1 MAAGTA
7 PRLKR
12 LLTKAGRPCALREPE
27 MDCEGPN
34 RASPGRQAAAR
45 PGEAQSWQASAPSAE
60 GSCGGASARRG
71 HIRHGRIRLV
81 SVRGR
86 ESSQAGAPGQAEDV
100 TARLTSPGC
109 WKLGAVTVRFRDD
122 DGPSPRSRGE
132 LCCSVC
138 YPAQPV
144 AGGLGRQSCQRGL
157 WSSTTESTILLF
169 LLEPWPGCGEK
180 SKRRKRAP
188 GVGVSPD
195 CHVDRFIQWHQGW
208 TCLQRL
214 WTPRPR
220 DGCIAVQLPSGR
232 ESFSRCSLPT
242 GLPQIVAIW
251 DAVSDYIL
259 EQMKLD
265 KGVLVP
271 GLGLFAAVREQ
282 FHSKEV
288 AVSVRRPVF
297 QLDIGVLWLQDLQS
311 PTDIIPD
318 DVKIERLN
326 YRQLSRATG
335 ISLHVV
341 QRCVRETV
349 LLYCHLL
356 RNKAHVSFAF
366 KNIGVLTYEDDF
378 LCMRFLSSCITTL
391 ESNASLT
398 ALLHTRIWPAR
409 SADFGSETTA
419 HGIQVLPRFQLAV
432 KKSRAEA
439 AAERNAAVARKMSR
453 GGTAGRL
460 LQKRK
465 TLPPSM
471 LLQYQAGSR
480 QQDVAKK
487 PSASVLPPCAGSSHG
502 RKQAG
507 QKEPSTPAQTSTA
520 LPATEDSKRVL
531 QELREVSALWNEADR
546 TWPVYQQQRFASA
559 SVWAPRPPAQPRGQ
573 QVRRRWRKDVDPPPG
588 SKMGT
593 ATKLALHADLLSPRA
608 AQVLQRL
615 EPHLHQQEAFADT
628 AERNRQKL
636 ELKRQLPCARCSYRS
651 RGEGAGNSAGA
662 VGKGAGKLS
671 GFPPVNGKS

>member
-1 MAAGTA
+1 
-7 PRLKR
+7 
-12 LLTKAGRPCALREPE
+12 
-27 MDCEGPN
+27 
-34 RASPGRQAAAR
+34 
-45 PGEAQSWQASAPSAE
+45 
-60 GSCGGASARRG
+60 
-71 HIRHGRIRLV
+71 
-81 SVRGR
+81 
-86 ESSQAGAPGQAEDV
+86 
-100 TARLTSPGC
+100 
-109 WKLGAVTVRFRDD
+109 
-122 DGPSPRSRGE
+122 
-132 LCCSVC
+132 
-138 YPAQPV
+138 
-144 AGGLGRQSCQRGL
+144 
-157 WSSTTESTILLF
+157 
-169 LLEPWPGCGEK
+169 
-180 SKRRKRAP
+180 
-188 GVGVSPD
+188 
-195 CHVDRFIQWHQGW
+195 
-208 TCLQRL
+208 
-214 WTPRPR
+214 
-220 DGCIAVQLPSGR
+220 
-232 ESFSRCSLPT
+232 
-242 GLPQIVAIW
+242 
-251 DAVSDYIL
+251 
-259 EQMKLD
+259 MKLD

-378 LCMRFLSSCITTL
+378 LCMRFLYSCIKTL
-391 ESNASLT
+391 DSNASLT
-398 ALLHTRIWPAR
+398 ALLHSRIWPAR

-487 PSASVLPPCAGSSHG
+487 PSARSSGKCLPCGMKQTARGPCTSSSG
-502 RKQAG
+502 
-507 QKEPSTPAQTSTA
+507 
-520 LPATEDSKRVL
+520 LPVRACGLRVL
-531 QELREVSALWNEADR
+531 QPSPGDSKWGEGGGRMWILRREVKWE
-546 TWPVYQQQRFASA
+546 QRPSWHCMPT
-559 SVWAPRPPAQPRGQ
+559 S
-573 QVRRRWRKDVDPPPG
+573 
-588 SKMGT
+588 
-593 ATKLALHADLLSPRA
+593 SPR
-608 AQVLQRL
+608 
-615 EPHLHQQEAFADT
+615 E
-628 AERNRQKL
+628 
-636 ELKRQLPCARCSYRS
+636 QLRCSKGWSPTSISKRLLLTPRKETGRS
-651 RGEGAGNSAGA
+651 WS
-662 VGKGAGKLS
+662 
-671 GFPPVNGKS
+671 

>member
-1 MAAGTA
+1 MSQWDALHHKDVFPGAAA
-7 PRLKR
+7 VPALPCKAWA
-12 LLTKAGRPCALREPE
+12 LLEHCSGALSFCGQESGQGQQGCTGRPSVTRGGAGALCRELLVEEP
-27 MDCEGPN
+27 G
-34 RASPGRQAAAR
+34 RASLAASR
-45 PGEAQSWQASAPSAE
+45 GLPASDMEGCWTVTISSELVYTFPTLLHLSAE
-60 GSCGGASARRG
+60 
-71 HIRHGRIRLV
+71 
-81 SVRGR
+81 
-86 ESSQAGAPGQAEDV
+86 E
-100 TARLTSPGC
+100 
-109 WKLGAVTVRFRDD
+109 
-122 DGPSPRSRGE
+122 
-132 LCCSVC
+132 
-138 YPAQPV
+138 
-144 AGGLGRQSCQRGL
+144 
-157 WSSTTESTILLF
+157 
-169 LLEPWPGCGEK
+169 
-180 SKRRKRAP
+180 
-188 GVGVSPD
+188 
-195 CHVDRFIQWHQGW
+195 
-208 TCLQRL
+208 
-214 WTPRPR
+214 
-220 DGCIAVQLPSGR
+220 
-232 ESFSRCSLPT
+232 
-242 GLPQIVAIW
+242 IVAIW

-366 KNIGVLTYEDDF
+366 KNIGVMTYEDDF

>member
-1 MAAGTA
+1 MEGCWTVTISSELVYTF
-7 PRLKR
+7 PT
-12 LLTKAGRPCALREPE
+12 LLHL
-27 MDCEGPN
+27 
-34 RASPGRQAAAR
+34 
-45 PGEAQSWQASAPSAE
+45 SAE
-60 GSCGGASARRG
+60 
-71 HIRHGRIRLV
+71 
-81 SVRGR
+81 
-86 ESSQAGAPGQAEDV
+86 E
-100 TARLTSPGC
+100 
-109 WKLGAVTVRFRDD
+109 
-122 DGPSPRSRGE
+122 
-132 LCCSVC
+132 
-138 YPAQPV
+138 
-144 AGGLGRQSCQRGL
+144 
-157 WSSTTESTILLF
+157 
-169 LLEPWPGCGEK
+169 
-180 SKRRKRAP
+180 
-188 GVGVSPD
+188 
-195 CHVDRFIQWHQGW
+195 
-208 TCLQRL
+208 
-214 WTPRPR
+214 
-220 DGCIAVQLPSGR
+220 
-232 ESFSRCSLPT
+232 
-242 GLPQIVAIW
+242 IVAIW

-282 FHSKEV
+282 RNRHCKEV
-288 AVSVRRPVF
+288 AVLVRRPVF

-341 QRCVRETV
+341 QRC
-349 LLYCHLL
+349 
-356 RNKAHVSFAF
+356 
-366 KNIGVLTYEDDF
+366 YEDDF

>member
-109 WKLGAVTVRFRDD
+109 WKLGAVPVRFRDD

-157 WSSTTESTILLF
+157 WYTTTDSTILLF

-188 GVGVSPD
+188 GVGVPPD

-242 GLPQIVAIW
+242 GLP
-251 DAVSDYIL
+251 
-259 EQMKLD
+259 
-265 KGVLVP
+265 
-271 GLGLFAAVREQ
+271 RE
-282 FHSKEV
+282 
-288 AVSVRRPVF
+288 
-297 QLDIGVLWLQDLQS
+297 
-311 PTDIIPD
+311 
-318 DVKIERLN
+318 
-326 YRQLSRATG
+326 
-335 ISLHVV
+335 
-341 QRCVRETV
+341 C
-349 LLYCHLL
+349 
-356 RNKAHVSFAF
+356 
-366 KNIGVLTYEDDF
+366 
-378 LCMRFLSSCITTL
+378 
-391 ESNASLT
+391 
-398 ALLHTRIWPAR
+398 
-409 SADFGSETTA
+409 GS
-419 HGIQVLPRFQLAV
+419 G
-432 KKSRAEA
+432 
-439 AAERNAAVARKMSR
+439 
-453 GGTAGRL
+453 
-460 LQKRK
+460 
-465 TLPPSM
+465 
-471 LLQYQAGSR
+471 
-480 QQDVAKK
+480 
-487 PSASVLPPCAGSSHG
+487 
-502 RKQAG
+502 
-507 QKEPSTPAQTSTA
+507 
-520 LPATEDSKRVL
+520 
-531 QELREVSALWNEADR
+531 
-546 TWPVYQQQRFASA
+546 
-559 SVWAPRPPAQPRGQ
+559 
-573 QVRRRWRKDVDPPPG
+573 
-588 SKMGT
+588 
-593 ATKLALHADLLSPRA
+593 
-608 AQVLQRL
+608 
-615 EPHLHQQEAFADT
+615 
-628 AERNRQKL
+628 
-636 ELKRQLPCARCSYRS
+636 
-651 RGEGAGNSAGA
+651 
-662 VGKGAGKLS
+662 
-671 GFPPVNGKS
+671 

>member
-1 MAAGTA
+1 MSQWDALHHKDVFPGAAA
-7 PRLKR
+7 VPALPCKAWA
-12 LLTKAGRPCALREPE
+12 LLEHCSGALSFCGQESGQGQQGCTGRPSVTRGGAGALCRELLVEEP
-27 MDCEGPN
+27 G
-34 RASPGRQAAAR
+34 RASLAASR
-45 PGEAQSWQASAPSAE
+45 GLPASDMEGCWTVTISSELVYTFPTLLHLSAE
-60 GSCGGASARRG
+60 
-71 HIRHGRIRLV
+71 
-81 SVRGR
+81 
-86 ESSQAGAPGQAEDV
+86 E
-100 TARLTSPGC
+100 
-109 WKLGAVTVRFRDD
+109 
-122 DGPSPRSRGE
+122 
-132 LCCSVC
+132 
-138 YPAQPV
+138 
-144 AGGLGRQSCQRGL
+144 
-157 WSSTTESTILLF
+157 
-169 LLEPWPGCGEK
+169 
-180 SKRRKRAP
+180 
-188 GVGVSPD
+188 
-195 CHVDRFIQWHQGW
+195 
-208 TCLQRL
+208 
-214 WTPRPR
+214 
-220 DGCIAVQLPSGR
+220 
-232 ESFSRCSLPT
+232 
-242 GLPQIVAIW
+242 IVAIW

-366 KNIGVLTYEDDF
+366 KNIGVMTYEDDF

-546 TWPVYQQQRFASA
+546 TWPVYQQQVEQTRAERAAWEGWSAGEDQPPLQRFASA

-588 SKMGT
+588 SKMGNSDQAGT
-593 ATKLALHADLLSPRA
+593 ACRP
-608 AQVLQRL
+608 
-615 EPHLHQQEAFADT
+615 P
-628 AERNRQKL
+628 
-636 ELKRQLPCARCSYRS
+636 LPASSSGAPKVGAPPPSAR
-651 RGEGAGNSAGA
+651 
-662 VGKGAGKLS
+662 
-671 GFPPVNGKS
+671 GFC

>member
-144 AGGLGRQSCQRGL
+144 AGGWADSLAKEACGPAQLRAQSFCFSSNPGQAVGRKARGERGHRVLVFPRTATWIGSFSGIKAGPACSGFGHLAHGMDALLYNSPVAGRASPDAHCQRG
-157 WSSTTESTILLF
+157 S
-169 LLEPWPGCGEK
+169 P
-180 SKRRKRAP
+180 
-188 GVGVSPD
+188 VSAD
-195 CHVDRFIQWHQGW
+195 LGD
-208 TCLQRL
+208 
-214 WTPRPR
+214 
-220 DGCIAVQLPSGR
+220 
-232 ESFSRCSLPT
+232 E
-242 GLPQIVAIW
+242 IVAIW

-366 KNIGVLTYEDDF
+366 KNIGVMTYEDDF

-559 SVWAPRPPAQPRGQ
+559 SVWAPRPPAQPR
-573 QVRRRWRKDVDPPPG
+573 D
-588 SKMGT
+588 SK
-593 ATKLALHADLLSPRA
+593 
-608 AQVLQRL
+608 
-615 EPHLHQQEAFADT
+615 
-628 AERNRQKL
+628 
-636 ELKRQLPCARCSYRS
+636 
-651 RGEGAGNSAGA
+651 
-662 VGKGAGKLS
+662 
-671 GFPPVNGKS
+671 

>member
-1 MAAGTA
+1 MDALLYNSPVAG
-7 PRLKR
+7 
-12 LLTKAGRPCALREPE
+12 
-27 MDCEGPN
+27 
-34 RASPGRQAAAR
+34 RASPDA
-45 PGEAQSWQASAPSAE
+45 
-60 GSCGGASARRG
+60 
-71 HIRHGRIRLV
+71 H
-81 SVRGR
+81 
-86 ESSQAGAPGQAEDV
+86 
-100 TARLTSPGC
+100 
-109 WKLGAVTVRFRDD
+109 
-122 DGPSPRSRGE
+122 
-132 LCCSVC
+132 
-138 YPAQPV
+138 
-144 AGGLGRQSCQRGL
+144 CQRG
-157 WSSTTESTILLF
+157 S
-169 LLEPWPGCGEK
+169 P
-180 SKRRKRAP
+180 
-188 GVGVSPD
+188 VSAD
-195 CHVDRFIQWHQGW
+195 LGD
-208 TCLQRL
+208 
-214 WTPRPR
+214 
-220 DGCIAVQLPSGR
+220 
-232 ESFSRCSLPT
+232 E
-242 GLPQIVAIW
+242 IVAIW

-366 KNIGVLTYEDDF
+366 KNIGVMTYEDDF

-593 ATKLALHADLLSPRA
+593 ATKLALHADLLSPRGS
-608 AQVLQRL
+608 QVLQRL
-615 EPHLHQQEAFADT
+615 EPRLNRQRALLTT
-628 AERNRQKL
+628 AERKA
-636 ELKRQLPCARCSYRS
+636 EAGVKRQTPW
-651 RGEGAGNSAGA
+651 
-662 VGKGAGKLS
+662 
-671 GFPPVNGKS
+671 

>member
-71 HIRHGRIRLV
+71 HIRHGRIRLAV
-81 SVRGR
+81 GR
-86 ESSQAGAPGQAEDV
+86 KA
-100 TARLTSPGC
+100 
-109 WKLGAVTVRFRDD
+109 
-122 DGPSPRSRGE
+122 RGE
-132 LCCSVC
+132 RGHRVLVFPRTATWIGSFSGIKAGPACSGFGHLAHGMDALL
-138 YPAQPV
+138 YNSPV
-144 AGGLGRQSCQRGL
+144 AGRASPDAHCQRG
-157 WSSTTESTILLF
+157 S
-169 LLEPWPGCGEK
+169 P
-180 SKRRKRAP
+180 
-188 GVGVSPD
+188 VSAD
-195 CHVDRFIQWHQGW
+195 LGD
-208 TCLQRL
+208 
-214 WTPRPR
+214 
-220 DGCIAVQLPSGR
+220 
-232 ESFSRCSLPT
+232 E
-242 GLPQIVAIW
+242 IVAIW

-366 KNIGVLTYEDDF
+366 KNIGVMTYEDDF

-546 TWPVYQQQRFASA
+546 TWPVYQQQVEQTRAERAAWEGWSAGEDQPPLQRFASA
-559 SVWAPRPPAQPRGQ
+559 SVWAPRLPAQPRGQ

>member
-188 GVGVSPD
+188 GVGVPPD

-366 KNIGVLTYEDDF
+366 KNIGVMTYEDDF

-487 PSASVLPPCAGSSHG
+487 PSARSSGKCLPCGMKQTARGPCTSSSG
-502 RKQAG
+502 
-507 QKEPSTPAQTSTA
+507 
-520 LPATEDSKRVL
+520 LPVRACGLRVL
-531 QELREVSALWNEADR
+531 QPS
-546 TWPVYQQQRFASA
+546 
-559 SVWAPRPPAQPRGQ
+559 
-573 QVRRRWRKDVDPPPG
+573 PG
-588 SKMGT
+588 DSK
-593 ATKLALHADLLSPRA
+593 
-608 AQVLQRL
+608 
-615 EPHLHQQEAFADT
+615 
-628 AERNRQKL
+628 
-636 ELKRQLPCARCSYRS
+636 
-651 RGEGAGNSAGA
+651 
-662 VGKGAGKLS
+662 
-671 GFPPVNGKS
+671 

>member
-1 MAAGTA
+1 MDALLYNSPVAG
-7 PRLKR
+7 
-12 LLTKAGRPCALREPE
+12 
-27 MDCEGPN
+27 
-34 RASPGRQAAAR
+34 RASPDA
-45 PGEAQSWQASAPSAE
+45 
-60 GSCGGASARRG
+60 
-71 HIRHGRIRLV
+71 H
-81 SVRGR
+81 
-86 ESSQAGAPGQAEDV
+86 
-100 TARLTSPGC
+100 
-109 WKLGAVTVRFRDD
+109 
-122 DGPSPRSRGE
+122 
-132 LCCSVC
+132 
-138 YPAQPV
+138 
-144 AGGLGRQSCQRGL
+144 CQRG
-157 WSSTTESTILLF
+157 S
-169 LLEPWPGCGEK
+169 P
-180 SKRRKRAP
+180 
-188 GVGVSPD
+188 VSAD
-195 CHVDRFIQWHQGW
+195 LGD
-208 TCLQRL
+208 
-214 WTPRPR
+214 
-220 DGCIAVQLPSGR
+220 
-232 ESFSRCSLPT
+232 E
-242 GLPQIVAIW
+242 IVAIW

-366 KNIGVLTYEDDF
+366 KNIGVMTYEDDF